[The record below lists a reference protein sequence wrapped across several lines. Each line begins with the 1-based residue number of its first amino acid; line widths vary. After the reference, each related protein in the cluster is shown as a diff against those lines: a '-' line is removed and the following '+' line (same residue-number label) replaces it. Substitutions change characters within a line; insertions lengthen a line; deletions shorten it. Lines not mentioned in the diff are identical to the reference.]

1 MGFFRQEYWSGLP
14 FLSPGDLPRPW
25 DGTFISSVFCI
36 AGRFFTCW
44 AISSPPNSSNLI
56 NIPSFFS
63 LMVSPSSSPVLTL
76 KFLSQLQLCYLLT
89 LLFYQV
95 YCIFSCCSDSTGSS
109 QPRDWTPVSCIIDR
123 FLPSEPPGK
132 PSPILSHHNPNCPI
146 THNSLHL
153 EMPTSSL
160 LHLTFPT
167 ENYSRPP
174 MNYLVSVIK
183 SIEIFCPV

>member
-25 DGTFISSVFCI
+25 DGTCISTVFCI

-123 FLPSEPPGK
+123 FFTIWATREALNHSMSPQSGLSNYSQFTSPG
-132 PSPILSHHNPNCPI
+132 NA
-146 THNSLHL
+146 HL
-153 EMPTSSL
+153 ITSSPDLPNWEL
-160 LHLTFPT
+160 LQASDELPCIC
-167 ENYSRPP
+167 Y
-174 MNYLVSVIK
+174 K
-183 SIEIFCPV
+183 K